1 MNKYRELRQ
10 LTGLSAQKFGDKYG
24 IPLRTVQG
32 WEMETSKPPE
42 YVFSLLERAVH
53 EDMKEYETPTAPDH
67 AEPDVEQMKELCDLL
82 IDLIRRYD

>member
-42 YVFSLLERAVH
+42 YVFSLLDRAVR
-53 EDMKEYETPTAPDH
+53 EDMKQFNEPEERDLP
-67 AEPDVEQMKELCDLL
+67 EPDVEKMKELCDLL
-82 IDLIRRYD
+82 IDLIRKYD